1 MPSIYSLLQS
11 IPDELK
17 PWAAMGV
24 GGFILVCLVMI
35 HGIGIHR
42 ILSFHKGGERRLLK
56 GKPHVFRAMLL
67 FGLAV
72 FLLLLL
78 HLVEVVAWA
87 FVLIKMG
94 LIERAHD
101 AIYFC
106 ANAYTTLGLGTLD
119 INPQWR
125 NISPII
131 GISGLFTFAWTT
143 SALVG
148 VVGGHNRLLEQLHEE
163 REKQKELRVDLRKAI
178 GETRTRE
185 NEAEKA
191 EESAAREKMAGAGL
205 KQRWGIWQE
214 EKKKVMGMRKEELK
228 EIAELYRKEQ
238 AEEEKLGPGD
248 EEKNGAKPK

>member
-1 MPSIYSLLQS
+1 MPSIYSLLMKV
-11 IPDELK
+11 PDELK

-24 GGFILVCLVMI
+24 GSLILVGLVLF

-42 ILSFHKGGERRLLK
+42 ILVLHVSGEKRLRKGR
-56 GKPHVFRAMLL
+56 PHVVQAVLL

-78 HLVEVVAWA
+78 HLLEVVTWA
-87 FVLIKMG
+87 FMLMNMG
-94 LIERAHD
+94 LVERAHD

-106 ANAYTTLGLGTLD
+106 ANAYTTLGFGSVD

-143 SALVG
+143 SALVS
-148 VVGGHNRLLEQLHEE
+148 VVGGHNKLLEQLHEE
-163 REKQKELRVDLRKAI
+163 REKQKEMRGKLRKAI
-178 GETRTRE
+178 GEVRKRE
-185 NEAEKA
+185 NETEMAERV
-191 EESAAREKMAGAGL
+191 AAKEKMAGASL
-205 KQRWGIWQE
+205 RQRWEIWRD
-214 EKKKVMGMRKEELK
+214 EKGKVVGLRKDELK

-248 EEKNGAKPK
+248 GDEGKK